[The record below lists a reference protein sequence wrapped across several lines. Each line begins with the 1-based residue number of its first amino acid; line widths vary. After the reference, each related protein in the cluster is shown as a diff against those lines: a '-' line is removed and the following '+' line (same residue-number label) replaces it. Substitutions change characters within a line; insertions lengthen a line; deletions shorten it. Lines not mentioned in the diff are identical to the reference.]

1 MRIVIDLQSCQNGSR
16 HRGIGRYAL
25 DITKAMIR
33 LGKEHEYLIFLTD
46 RFPESI
52 NYVRQEL
59 DGFVPQDAIR
69 ICSLFED
76 TTSADPDSAWRSRA
90 AEIIR
95 TAFISQLQPDIVF
108 VPSLF
113 EGFWDNTV
121 VSVDPA
127 PYATAITLLDLIPLE
142 DPDRYI
148 PAQNDRDAYFR
159 RLRDAQR
166 ADLIVSISSFVAEEA
181 KKRMGIDPDKIVV
194 ALIGKDDRFHPP
206 AKGSINR
213 ADLMKRMGIT
223 RPFIF
228 NASPLEY
235 RKNIEGLISGFG
247 SMSQRVREGH
257 QIVIAGKM
265 DTYAKEYLK
274 KLAYV
279 EGLPADTIVLPGY
292 VSDDDLINLY
302 AECSLFV
309 FPSFSEGF
317 GLPPLEAMACGAP
330 VLVANTT
337 SLPEVVG
344 REDLL
349 VDPTSPPLIGAA
361 MERILVNKEL
371 RQSLR
376 DFGIKRA
383 SDFTWERTAQITL
396 KAFEEA
402 YSRKAAEPKPAILLA
417 KRPRIAFVCT
427 QTAPE
432 NHVAG
437 RISGLISALSTSC
450 DIILVC
456 PADQQC
462 DQWLLSQVEYRDL
475 GWLDWNAA
483 NLDQII
489 YAGDSS
495 AGETFSLML
504 ERHPGIFL
512 ELQVVDQTND
522 NDTLSTAFQRDLIA
536 YNGLGALIDASTGQL
551 NHADALSIRGVSLS
565 ESAIVTLSE
574 RDGTLP
580 LLPLAGDKRAGTIY
594 RNAMGIPD
602 NAPLIVAI
610 VKRNVTA
617 NAIMAAYRNT
627 FARKLGAH
635 LVIHVI
641 DTDSINNE
649 KAGSFHLQG
658 GIRHVAGSLNAY
670 YRGMLSTSDML
681 LIGSDIPKDMEA
693 RLIADGAALD
703 CDAVSRADQYG
714 RLDKEITNGL
724 KKATENGGR
733 SAILISPADVKPA
746 QIWAKKITETITQLS
761 KKKLSLLEQVEKML
775 PGSVRGKRANSLD
788 LGRVSL
794 SIANNLVFEREPLI
808 YIDITAYAAPG
819 SIRRLSLL
827 ARKQLYA
834 LLSSGGKKIRA
845 IFDAGGYFV
854 VANQFVANLVGIN
867 NFYIPDENL
876 IVRPGDRIVGIE
888 HFFSFS
894 ASSFSALQKAQERG
908 AAVLFF
914 SAGKAALMGG
924 YETSLADVILAWVK
938 ETTFN
943 LDRRVTT
950 LDGKISGIFKNNS
963 VQKVTLNAQSNDM
976 PIEIFVLDNVSTG
989 KSDQEI
995 NSDIIGAK
1003 PSKSVLAAISD
1014 FNIKKN
1020 NKISEI
1026 SNLHYTVM
1034 GHLLGNYSLAIVNR
1048 TLAKVLENNYP
1059 GKTNFLPFEVDP
1071 IFHTEGVP
1079 LDEKQLMID
1088 LCARPREN
1096 QDSEVLISH
1105 HWPVMKP
1112 QGHPKLAIALFYWE
1126 ESHIPSD
1133 IVDTFNSSFDAI
1145 MSPAQSGTDALN
1157 ISGVK
1162 IPKATIGPP
1171 VDLSLFQKL
1180 AQNRQIKRPIKRF
1193 LHISSCFPRKGVD
1206 VLLAAWAKAF
1216 TIQDDVILIIKT
1228 FSNPHNNVQEQV
1240 DALRQKQ
1247 PDIAPIKIIFEDVDK
1262 DKILNFYENADV
1274 MVLPTRGEGYN
1285 LPAIEA
1291 MAAGLPL
1298 IVTGYGGHRDFCGP
1312 QQARMIQF
1320 HFAHSGSHVKGTGSM
1335 WVEPDID
1342 DLALALQEYADI
1354 GNADVIEKRR
1364 QNALMAANVEGDPDA
1379 WIQRFSGM
1387 IGDLLEPRDMN
1398 APRVGWVS
1406 TWQIKCGI
1414 AQYSG
1419 YLLEQMSPDI
1429 RRNITIFCDDRTQT
1443 SEDDIAFEPIWKLI
1457 GNKSQEISEASQK
1470 NNVEALIIQH
1480 QDGLI
1485 SWEQLGKIGHDP
1497 KLKNIVT
1504 VVILHNAR
1512 NLRRAGSEEAQMV
1525 IEGLS
1530 KMTRVLVHNIDDMNF
1545 LLSMG
1550 LYRNLGLFPHG
1561 AFAPTNTPTP
1571 RAISANHAPI
1581 IGCHGFFF
1589 RHKGIDKLIL
1599 SAAKLRRQWPGLRLR
1614 LVNAR
1619 FPGEGHDQIISECK
1633 ELAAKVGM
1641 QDAIDWHLDFLPR
1654 DEIEQLLSECDL
1666 IVLPYD
1672 ESDDSASGAIRTA
1685 LTTMVPLIATR
1696 VKIFAELGD
1705 SVAWAENNSPEE
1717 LSRVMADLL
1726 EHPEKRR
1733 DIQVKMH
1740 EWLHA
1745 HDWKRMAT
1753 ILEDMITGLVQQQRL
1768 GWNSPRNHLT

>member
-52 NYVRQEL
+52 NYVRREL
-59 DGFVPQDAIR
+59 DGFIPQDAIR
-69 ICSLFED
+69 VCSLFEN

-90 AEIIR
+90 AEVIR
-95 TAFISQLQPDIVF
+95 TAFISQLQPDLVF

-113 EGFWDNTV
+113 EGFWDKTV
-121 VSVDPA
+121 ASVEPA

-181 KKRMGIDPDKIVV
+181 KKRMGIDPAKIVV
-194 ALIGKDDRFHPP
+194 ALIGKDDRFRHPG
-206 AKGSINR
+206 KNRINR
-213 ADLMKRMGIT
+213 TDLMKRMGIT
-223 RPFIF
+223 RPFVF

-235 RKNIEGLISGFG
+235 RKNIEGLIAGFG
-247 SMSQRVREGH
+247 SMSRSVREGH
-257 QIVIAGKM
+257 QLVIAGKM
-265 DTYAKEYLK
+265 DAYAKEYLN

-309 FPSFSEGF
+309 FPSFNEGF

-376 DFGIKRA
+376 DFGIQRA
-383 SDFTWERTAQITL
+383 ADFTWERTARITL
-396 KAFEEA
+396 KAFEDA
-402 YSRKAAEPKPAILLA
+402 YSRKAAEPKPAVFLA

-427 QTAPE
+427 QVAPE

-437 RISGLISALSTSC
+437 RISGVISALSASC

-456 PADQQC
+456 PSDQPC
-462 DQWLLSQVEYRDL
+462 DQWLLSQVECRDL

-483 NLDQII
+483 HLDQII

-495 AGETFSLML
+495 AGEAFALML
-504 ERHPGIFL
+504 EKHPGIFL
-512 ELQVVDQTND
+512 ELQVIDQANED
-522 NDTLSTAFQRDLIA
+522 DYLSQAFQRDLIA
-536 YNGLGALIDASTGQL
+536 YNGLGALVDASTGQL
-551 NHADALSIRGVSLS
+551 DNVDALSIRGLGLS
-565 ESAIVTLSE
+565 ELAISTISE
-574 RDGTLP
+574 SDSKLP
-580 LLPLAGDKRAGTIY
+580 LLPLAGDKRAGIIY

-602 NAPLIVAI
+602 NAPLIIAV
-610 VKRNVTA
+610 VKENVTA
-617 NAIMAAYRNT
+617 NAIMRAYRNT
-627 FARKLGAH
+627 LARKLGAH

-641 DTDSINNE
+641 DTNPINN
-649 KAGSFHLQG
+649 KNASSFHLQG
-658 GIRHVAGSLNAY
+658 GIRHIAGSLNAY
-670 YRGMLSTSDML
+670 YRGMLSTLDML
-681 LIGSDIPKDMEA
+681 LIGADVPKVLEA
-693 RLIADGAALD
+693 RLMADGAALD
-703 CDAVSRADQYG
+703 CDVIPHADQCVS
-714 RLDKEITNGL
+714 LDKEISNGL
-724 KKATENGGR
+724 KNATENGGR
-733 SAILISPADVKPA
+733 SAILISPAEVKPA
-746 QIWAKKITETITQLS
+746 QIWAKTITDTILQLS

-794 SIANNLVFEREPLI
+794 ALANNLVFEREPLI

-819 SIRRLSLL
+819 SIRRLSFL

-834 LLSSGGKKIRA
+834 LLRSGGKNIRA
-845 IFDAGGYFV
+845 IFDAGGYFI

-876 IVRPGDRIVGIE
+876 IVRPGDRIIGIE
-888 HFFSFS
+888 HFFSFPS
-894 ASSFSALQKAQERG
+894 SSFPALQKAQERG

-924 YETSLADVILAWVK
+924 YETALADVILAWAK
-938 ETTFN
+938 ETN
-943 LDRRVTT
+943 LNLERRVTT
-950 LDGKISGIFKNNS
+950 LDGKIAGIFQNNLL
-963 VQKVTLNAQSNDM
+963 QKIILNAQSQDM
-976 PIEIFVLDNVSTG
+976 PIEIFVLDNFATG
-989 KSDQEI
+989 KSDTEI
-995 NSDIIGAK
+995 KTDVTVAI
-1003 PSKSVLAAISD
+1003 PSKSVSAAISD
-1014 FNIKKN
+1014 FNVKKN
-1020 NKISEI
+1020 NAVSSLSK
-1026 SNLHYTVM
+1026 LHYTIM

-1048 TLAKVLENNYP
+1048 ALAKALENTYP

-1071 IFHTEGVP
+1071 ISHTEGVP
-1079 LDEKQLMID
+1079 SDEKQLMID
-1088 LCARPREN
+1088 LCARPRTN
-1096 QDSEVLISH
+1096 QDSEILISH

-1112 QGHPKLAIALFYWE
+1112 QGHPKLAIGLFYWE

-1145 MSPAQSGTDALN
+1145 ISPAQSVTDALN
-1157 ISGVK
+1157 ISGVR

-1171 VDLSLFQKL
+1171 VDLSLFQENARKH
-1180 AQNRQIKRPIKRF
+1180 QDKRPIKNF

-1206 VLLAAWAKAF
+1206 ILLAAWAKAF
-1216 TIQDDVILIIKT
+1216 TVQDDVTLTIKT

-1240 DALRQKQ
+1240 EALRRKQ

-1262 DKILNFYENADV
+1262 DKILNFYKNADV
-1274 MVLPTRGEGYN
+1274 MVLPSRGEGYN

-1291 MAAGLPL
+1291 MAVGLPL

-1312 QQARMIQF
+1312 QQARMIKF
-1320 HFAHSGSHVKGTGSM
+1320 RFAHSGSHVKGTGSM
-1335 WVEPDID
+1335 WVEPDVD
-1342 DLALALQEYADI
+1342 DLAMALQEYADVK
-1354 GNADVIEKRR
+1354 NADVIEKRR
-1364 QNALMAANVEGDPDA
+1364 QNALMAANVEGDPVA
-1379 WIQRFSGM
+1379 WVQRFSGM
-1387 IGDLLEPRDMN
+1387 ISDLLEPRDMN

-1419 YLLEQMSPDI
+1419 YLLEQMSSDM
-1429 RRNITIFCDDRTQT
+1429 RRNLTIFCDDRTQT
-1443 SEDDIAFEPIWKLI
+1443 SEDDIAFTPVWKLI
-1457 GNKSQEISEASQK
+1457 GNKAREISDASK
-1470 NNVEALIIQH
+1470 KHNVEALIIQH

-1497 KLKNIVT
+1497 KLANIVT
-1504 VVILHNAR
+1504 IVILHNAR
-1512 NLRRAGSEEAQMV
+1512 NLRRAGGEEAQMV

-1530 KMTRVLVHNIDDMNF
+1530 KMTRVLVHNVDDMNF

-1550 LYRNLGLFPHG
+1550 LHRNLGLFPHG
-1561 AFAPTNTPTP
+1561 AFSPTHTPIP
-1571 RAISANHAPI
+1571 RAIGSNHAPI

-1599 SAAKLRRQWPGLRLR
+1599 AAAKLRRQWPGLRLR

-1619 FPGEGHDQIISECK
+1619 FPGEEHNQIISECQA
-1633 ELAAKVGM
+1633 LAAKVGM

-1654 DEIEQLLSECDL
+1654 EEIEQLLSGCDL
-1666 IVLPYD
+1666 IALPYD

-1685 LTTMVPLIATR
+1685 LTTMVPLVATR

-1717 LSRVMADLL
+1717 LSRVIAYLL
-1726 EHPEKRR
+1726 EHPEKRH

-1768 GWNSPRNHLT
+1768 GWTTPRNHLT